1 MLDLKKYVRVK
12 EQIEEKYFIVYN
24 AFCYKL
30 SRGEN
35 VYKDNYI
42 LHIKF
47 ILNDN
52 QFVSNEFYS
61 S

>member
-12 EQIEEKYFIVYN
+12 EQIEEEYFIVYN

-30 SRGEN
+30 SR